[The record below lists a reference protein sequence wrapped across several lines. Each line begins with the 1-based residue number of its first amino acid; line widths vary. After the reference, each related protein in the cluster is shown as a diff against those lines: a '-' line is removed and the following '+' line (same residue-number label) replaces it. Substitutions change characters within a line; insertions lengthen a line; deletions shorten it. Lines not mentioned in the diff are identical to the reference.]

1 MILKTNRVNRAALFL
16 LTQAAM
22 LACSASW
29 AQEQSTQIAP
39 APRNSSSVE
48 GKFRLHK
55 FEQPI
60 GEETYFILQDA
71 NGVQVTS
78 SFEFTDRGTKVPLT
92 AKLRTAADLTPTF
105 FSIQGSVARGN
116 NIDASAEIDDQ
127 GIRVRLEKDIK
138 ELRRP
143 SQYFFVEGYA
153 PAVMQMMLVRY
164 WDRVGRPSSLS
175 TFPAGEISIED
186 RGSDRFQI
194 DGKQVSL
201 ERFSIAG
208 LTWGRETL
216 WLDSEKNLAALVTV
230 DAEYDHFE
238 AIRPEYETALGEFVH
253 RAASGE
259 MARLSEIS
267 SKFRSIP
274 DSALIALEGA
284 TLIDGTGAAAIPD
297 SVVLVRD
304 GKIVAAGPRAE
315 VKIPA
320 NARVTNLRGKTIVP
334 GLWDMHAHFE
344 QVEWGPVYLA
354 AGVTTVRDCGNEF
367 EFITA
372 ARDAVASGKGVGP
385 RLLLAGIVDGS
396 GRFMLGVA
404 RVDTPEQAIEWV
416 HRYHDAGFAQ
426 MKIYSSVKKEIVPVI
441 ANEAHK
447 LGMTV
452 TGHVPFGMNL
462 YDAVNAG
469 FDQINHISYVFDVMD
484 SDFPKLRFSG
494 KNDELLANLQNF
506 NPDSPD
512 GVKAVAFLKN
522 HGTVIDPTMTI
533 MEMFNRTGQKH
544 LGDFEPGVAKAAPA
558 LAEQLKN
565 IGTDLSS
572 AQIRNTE
579 FTDLMKVL
587 RALHRAGVPIVVGT
601 DQSVPGHSVHRE
613 MELHVEA
620 GFTPMEALQSATIVP
635 AKAMGLDKEVGTLE
649 PGKRAD
655 LVILAANPL
664 DDISNIRKTE
674 KVMQAGVFYDCPS
687 LWRSVDFQP

>member
-1 MILKTNRVNRAALFL
+1 MNQVNRAALCLFAFAAA
-16 LTQAAM
+16 LT
-22 LACSASW
+22 CTASR
-29 AQEQSTQIAP
+29 AHRQQSDATAP
-39 APRNSSSVE
+39 APKNSSKVE

-55 FEQPI
+55 FEQAI
-60 GEETYFILQDA
+60 GEETYSILQEA

-92 AKLRTAADLTPTF
+92 AKLQTKTDLTPTF

-116 NIDASAEIDDQ
+116 PIDASAEIDDQ
-127 GIRVRLEKDIK
+127 GIRVRLEKDVN
-138 ELRRP
+138 ELRLP
-143 SQYFFVEGYA
+143 PKYFFIEGYA
-153 PAVMQMMLVRY
+153 PTVMQMMLVRY
-164 WDRVGRPSSLS
+164 WDHAGRPNSLM
-175 TFPAGEISIED
+175 TFPAGAVSIED
-186 RGSDRFQI
+186 SGSDRFQI

-216 WLDSEKNLAALVTV
+216 WLDSDKNLAALVSV

-238 AIRPEYETALGEFVH
+238 AIRPEYESALGEFVRH
-253 RAASGE
+253 AASGE
-259 MARLSEIS
+259 MAKLAEIS
-267 SKFRSIP
+267 EKFRSSP
-274 DSALIALEGA
+274 GQELLALEGA
-284 TLIDGTGAAAIPD
+284 TLVDGTGAAAVPD
-297 SVVLVRD
+297 SVVLVRE
-304 GKIVAAGPRAE
+304 GKIVAAGPRSK
-315 VKIPA
+315 VKIPG
-320 NARVTNLRGKTIVP
+320 NARVLNMSGKTIVP

-367 EFITA
+367 EFITS

-385 RLLLAGIVDGS
+385 RLLLAGIIDGS
-396 GRFMLGVA
+396 GQRALGVA
-404 RVDTPEQAIEWV
+404 RADTPAEAVAWV
-416 HRYHDAGFAQ
+416 HRYHDAGFQQ
-426 MKIYSSVKKEIVPVI
+426 MKIYSSVKKEMVPVI
-441 ANEAHK
+441 AAEAHK

-469 FDQINHISYVFDVMD
+469 FDQINHISYVFEVMD
-484 SDFPKLRFSG
+484 PDFPKMRFSG

-512 GVKAVAFLKN
+512 GTKAVAFLKE

-533 MEMFNRTGQKH
+533 MEMFDRTGQKH
-544 LGDFEPGVAKAAPA
+544 FGDFEPGVAKAAPA

-565 IGTDLSS
+565 IGTDMST
-572 AQIRNTE
+572 AQIRNTL
-579 FTDLMKVL
+579 FIDLMKVL
-587 RALHRAGVPIVVGT
+587 TALHRAGVPIVAGT

-620 GFTPMEALQSATIVP
+620 GFTPMEALQSATIVS

-655 LVILAANPL
+655 LVVLGANPL
-664 DDISNIRKTE
+664 DNISNIRRTE

-687 LWRSVDFQP
+687 LWKSVDFQP